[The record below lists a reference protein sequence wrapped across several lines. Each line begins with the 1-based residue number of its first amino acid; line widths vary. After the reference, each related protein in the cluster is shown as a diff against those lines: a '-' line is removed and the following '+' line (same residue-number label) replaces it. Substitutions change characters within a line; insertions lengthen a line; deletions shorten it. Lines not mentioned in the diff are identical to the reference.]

1 VPPADTTTPRSIPAR
16 RTKPVLVG
24 ELATGAILGALI
36 WLAVRSLGLHSA
48 LHLSPANG
56 IAPAAL
62 LGALVGASRY
72 RVLLWLASTAL
83 VALFAVVAFTP
94 MIVRPVQALIRSDP
108 IPSPPL
114 TIDAIVVLGGGVTTD
129 GLLPPDAV
137 DRMLSGLRLAR
148 ATGTT
153 AFVITRA
160 RNSRDPRITSD
171 ADQKSLID
179 LTSTELRVFTVSDVL
194 NTRDEA
200 IGVRDLAAKEGWARI
215 AVVTS
220 PAHTRRACGTFEK
233 VGLRVT
239 CVPAES
245 RRVPVRSLTT
255 PGDRIAAFELWIYEI
270 AGTIKHRVRGWL
282 P

>member
-1 VPPADTTTPRSIPAR
+1 MPTADTTTPRGMPAR
-16 RTKPVLVG
+16 GTRPVLAR

-56 IAPAAL
+56 IVPAAL
-62 LGALVGASRY
+62 LGALVGATRY
-72 RVLLWLASTAL
+72 RVLLWLTGTAL

-94 MIVRPVQALIRSDP
+94 IIVRPVQALIRSDP
-108 IPSPPL
+108 MPSPPL

-129 GLLPPDAV
+129 GLLPPDAT

-153 AFVITRA
+153 TFVITRA

-171 ADQKSLID
+171 ADQKSLIQ
-179 LTSTELRVFTVSDVL
+179 LTSTGLRVFSVSDVL
-194 NTRDEA
+194 STRDEA

-255 PGDRIAAFELWIYEI
+255 PGDRVAAFELWIYEI